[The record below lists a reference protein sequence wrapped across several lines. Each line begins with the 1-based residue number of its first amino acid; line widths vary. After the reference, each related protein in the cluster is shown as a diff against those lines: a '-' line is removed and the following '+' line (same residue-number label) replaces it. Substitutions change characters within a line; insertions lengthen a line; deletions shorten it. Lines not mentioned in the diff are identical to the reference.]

1 MVCDTDFK
9 KIRAVWQSKAEH
21 GECIPSVPYGYKKSE
36 DNPKQWV
43 IDQSADDAVRKIY
56 ALCLAG
62 RGSSQIARQLEEKI
76 LLPTAYYES
85 IGRKIGR
92 KSPHNLFSWDQKTV
106 VNIEG
111 AKYHLQAKRR
121 TPSYSRYAGD
131 NHL

>member
-1 MVCDTDFK
+1 M
-9 KIRAVWQSKAEH
+9 
-21 GECIPSVPYGYKKSE
+21 
-36 DNPKQWV
+36 
-43 IDQSADDAVRKIY
+43 
-56 ALCLAG
+56 G
-62 RGSSQIARQLEEKI
+62 RGSSQIERQLEEEI

-106 VNIEG
+106 ANIEG

-131 NHL
+131 NHLRETMAKGAGASATVYLQDSESGIQSVL

>member
-1 MVCDTDFK
+1 MHPP
-9 KIRAVWQSKAEH
+9 R
-21 GECIPSVPYGYKKSE
+21 VPYSYKKSE

-43 IDQSADDAVRKIY
+43 IDQFADDAVRKIY

-62 RGSSQIARQLEEKI
+62 RGSSQIARQLEEEI
-76 LLPTAYYES
+76 LLPIAYYES

-92 KSPHNLFSWDQKTV
+92 KSPHNLFSWNQKTV